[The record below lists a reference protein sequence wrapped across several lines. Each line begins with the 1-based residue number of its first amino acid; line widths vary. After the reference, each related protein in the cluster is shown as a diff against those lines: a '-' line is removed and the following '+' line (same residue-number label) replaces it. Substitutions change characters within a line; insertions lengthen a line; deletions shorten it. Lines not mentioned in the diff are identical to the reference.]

1 MSLFDRN
8 GVRIGPEDGKPDVV
22 IPGMEDIR
30 ELQKLR
36 DDFDKYRAE
45 EAAYHAAEA
54 LREKRAETRGFWKG
68 VFSAIIAGVIVAAF
82 TYCLPLIVSLFT
94 KLFQ

>member
-36 DDFDKYRAE
+36 DDFDKYRAS
-45 EAAYHAAEA
+45 AAYQPRH
-54 LREKRAETRGFWKG
+54 
-68 VFSAIIAGVIVAAF
+68 SARSVLKPEGSGKECF
-82 TYCLPLIVSLFT
+82 P
-94 KLFQ
+94 Q